1 MAKITTTGFSILAL
15 VATRPLSTYEL
26 AQRMKLS
33 FLRAIWP
40 RAESQIYAEPKR
52 LVREGL
58 ASSKS
63 EPTGD
68 RPRTLYR
75 ITRKGRGALRRWLSE
90 PSTRFRYQSEALVKV
105 GCADRGSREDLLRNI
120 EALRSEALDDARI
133 YLEVAEGVVRSG
145 GLDSPD
151 RAHLSVLVDEF
162 IVEIIESRL
171 RWARFAEDFSREW
184 GEPAGTET
192 TAAQAADWWKTTAAR
207 LRTLIEEEQARAA

>member
-1 MAKITTTGFSILAL
+1 MAKITTTGYSLLAL
-15 VATRPLSTYEL
+15 VANRPLSTYEL

-58 ASSKS
+58 ATSKP

-75 ITRKGRGALRRWLSE
+75 ITRKGRDALRRWLRE
-90 PSTRFRYQSEALVKV
+90 PSARFRYQSEALVKV
-105 GCADRGSREDLLRNI
+105 AFADRGTRKDLLRNI

-133 YLEVAEGVVRSG
+133 YLEVIEMLARDGLRS
-145 GLDSPD
+145 PE
-151 RAHLSVLVDEF
+151 RAHLSALVDEF
-162 IVEIIESRL
+162 IVEMIEARL
-171 RWARFAEDFSREW
+171 RWARFAEDFSHRW
-184 GEPAGTET
+184 AEPAGTEATAVQAVGWVET
-192 TAAQAADWWKTTAAR
+192 TAER
-207 LRTLIEEEQARAA
+207 LRTLIDEEQERAA